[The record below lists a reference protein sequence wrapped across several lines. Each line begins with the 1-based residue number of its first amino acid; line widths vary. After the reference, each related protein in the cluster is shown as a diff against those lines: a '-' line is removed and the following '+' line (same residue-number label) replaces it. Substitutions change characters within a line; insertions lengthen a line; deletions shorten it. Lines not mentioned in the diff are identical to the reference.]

1 MGDLV
6 HSYMAGNLVYHG
18 GQPSAEVIGQVAW
31 DRVMGQAACNRVN
44 GAGGLE

>member
-18 GQPSAEVIGQVAW
+18 GQPSAEVIGQVL
-31 DRVMGQAACNRVN
+31 GQSN
-44 GAGGLE
+44 GAGGL